1 MDAGLKVCLDKHHEA
16 AEALAEHFAQKN
28 DDAGFELLD
37 ELLEY
42 QIMSIRVLN
51 DAWRNVKGKA

>member
-1 MDAGLKVCLDKHHEA
+1 MAT
-16 AEALAEHFAQKN
+16 ALAEHFAEKN

-37 ELLEY
+37 ELLDY

-51 DAWRNVKGKA
+51 DAWRNVKGKV

>member
-1 MDAGLKVCLDKHHEA
+1 MDAGLQVCLDKHREA

-28 DDAGFELLD
+28 DDAGFAMLD

-42 QIMSIRVLN
+42 EFMAIRVLN
-51 DAWRNVKGKA
+51 DAWRQFKEK

>member
-1 MDAGLKVCLDKHHEA
+1 MDAGLQVCLDKHREA
-16 AEALAEHFAQKN
+16 AEALAEHFAKKN

-37 ELLEY
+37 ELLDY
-42 QIMSIRVLN
+42 QIMAIRVLN